1 MGRGLGMQIDRLIRR
16 IRDKGNPTALGLDT
30 RPDYI
35 PEEFARPFLKK
46 SPGEAVF
53 AFNAALLET
62 LADVIPCVKI
72 QVAYYE
78 AMGTDGMECLS
89 RTIATARL
97 LGYVVIADAK
107 RGDIGATAEAY
118 SAAYLRKDSP
128 FRADFLTVNPYFGTD
143 GMKPF
148 IADCETSGA
157 GLFVL
162 VKTSNPSGGEFQD
175 IVTKDGRH
183 LYELVGGRVSEWG
196 AELIG
201 DEGYSSIG
209 AVVGA
214 TYPEQGG
221 ALRARMPRTFFLLPG
236 YGAQGATA
244 KGLTPCFDEHGEGAV
259 VAASRSIICAHKKTG
274 KANFDVAAR
283 EEAIRMRDEL
293 RSVLGKRK

>member
-1 MGRGLGMQIDRLIRR
+1 MQIDRLIRR
-16 IRDKGNPTALGLDT
+16 IRDKWNPTALGLDT
-30 RPDYI
+30 RLDYI

-72 QVAYYE
+72 QIAYYE

-89 RTIATARL
+89 RTIATARQ

-107 RGDIGATAEAY
+107 RGDIGATASAY
-118 SAAYLRKDSP
+118 SAAYLREDSP

-143 GMKPF
+143 GMEPF
-148 IADCETSGA
+148 IADCKASGT

-162 VKTSNPSGGEFQD
+162 VKTSNPSGREFQD
-175 IVTKDGRH
+175 IVAEDGRR
-183 LYELVGGRVSEWG
+183 LYEMVGDRVCEWG
-196 AELIG
+196 AKLIG
-201 DEGYSSIG
+201 EEGYSSIG

-214 TYPEQGG
+214 TYPEQGE
-221 ALRARMPRTFFLLPG
+221 ALRARIPRTYFLLPG

-244 KGLTPCFDEHGEGAV
+244 DGLAACFDERGEGAV
-259 VAASRSIICAHKKTG
+259 VAASRSIICAYKKTG
-274 KANFDVAAR
+274 DTNFDVAAR
-283 EEAIRMRDEL
+283 EEAVRMRDEL